1 MLNTH
6 PETLKIIYAGT
17 PQFAVAALEMLL
29 RSSHHVCAVY
39 TQPDRPA
46 GRGRTL
52 KASPV
57 KQLALQHA
65 IPVYQPA
72 SLKSPEVQAE
82 LRALQ
87 ADVMVVVAYGLLLP
101 PAVLAAP
108 RLGCVNIHASL
119 LPRWRGAAPVHRAIL
134 AGDRTTGVTIMQMDA
149 GLDTGAMLTQVVC
162 PILPDDTTQTLH
174 DRLAIL
180 GAHALPAVLEQLGR
194 GTAQPIAQ
202 DNTLACY
209 AAKIDKAETQI
220 DWCQSAINIE
230 RQVRAFSPKPT
241 ARAQLGD
248 TQPLLILAARALAP
262 HMDVQV
268 LQKAGSREP
277 PPHMDVQV
285 PQEAHSS
292 ASCGH
297 NTHPSMTTSTGYR
310 EWSANADTPSTPP
323 GTIIAAHRK
332 GIDVTT
338 GNGVLR
344 LLQLQLPGG
353 RSMTVADFLN
363 AYHALVGVGVTLT

>member
-1 MLNTH
+1 M
-6 PETLKIIYAGT
+6 
-17 PQFAVAALEMLL
+17 AALETLL
-29 RSSHHVCAVY
+29 RSPHYRVCAVY

-57 KQLALQHA
+57 KQLALQHD

-72 SLKSPEVQAE
+72 SLKSPEAQAE

-87 ADVMVVVAYGLLLP
+87 ADVMVVAAYGLLLP

-119 LPRWRGAAPVHRAIL
+119 LPRWRGAAPIHRAIL
-134 AGDRTTGVTIMQMDA
+134 AGDSETGVTIMQMDV
-149 GLDTGAMLTQVVC
+149 GLDTGAMLARVAC

-174 DRLAIL
+174 DRLATL
-180 GAHALPAVLEQLGR
+180 GAHALLPVLEQLDAGV
-194 GTAQPIAQ
+194 AQPIAQ

-209 AAKIDKAETQI
+209 AAKIDKAETHI
-220 DWCQSAINIE
+220 DWQQSAIDIE
-230 RQVRAFSPKPT
+230 RKVRAFSPKPT

-248 TQPLLILAARALAP
+248 TQPLLILAARAINTP
-262 HMDVQV
+262 HAQ
-268 LQKAGSREP
+268 
-277 PPHMDVQV
+277 
-285 PQEAHSS
+285 PQ
-292 ASCGH
+292 G
-297 NTHPSMTTSTGYR
+297 T
-310 EWSANADTPSTPP
+310 P
-323 GTIIAAHRK
+323 GTIVAAHRE
-332 GIDVTT
+332 GIDVST

-353 RSMTVADFLN
+353 RPMAVADFMN
-363 AYHALVGVGVTLT
+363 ANRTLVTLGVTLT